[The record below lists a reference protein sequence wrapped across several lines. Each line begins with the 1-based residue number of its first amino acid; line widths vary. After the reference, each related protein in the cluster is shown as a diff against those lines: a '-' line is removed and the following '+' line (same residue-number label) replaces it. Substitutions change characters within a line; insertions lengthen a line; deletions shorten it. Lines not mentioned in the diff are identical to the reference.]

1 MVHHP
6 EALPTST
13 IIPSLVRWGLSPDA
27 DLVYRTLVSF
37 GPSTLPHTARELGMS
52 HRRTAAALD
61 ELVAEHA
68 VRPLRTGSME
78 NSLWRAGSPQKVI
91 QALRHR
97 RLRIADPWAMARRH
111 LAVVTGIEL
120 TPHLSDTASRHIRLL
135 HTPELIQGRIAE
147 LTRLERHERLTI
159 SPEPAFDESTLEVAS
174 PLDRELLRRGVRL
187 HVLSAPPAD
196 GDASAAHT
204 EELHKL
210 GARLR
215 QSDQVPIK
223 LMTFDR
229 KVALLPIDPLD
240 ARRGAMEITAPML
253 VERLVAIFLRDWDSA
268 RDPRHS
274 GVPAITLTEREQ
286 ALVELLAAGLT
297 DPAASRRLG
306 ISSRT
311 IGYTMR
317 ALMDRLGVENRF
329 QLGLALGARR
339 IYQPGTSPT
348 TGQHTTGLP
357 GLRE

>member
-1 MVHHP
+1 MGHHS

-13 IIPSLVRWGLSPDA
+13 IIPSVVRWGLSPDA

-37 GPSTLPHTARELGMS
+37 GPSTLPHAARELGMS
-52 HRRTAAALD
+52 QRRVAVALD
-61 ELVAEHA
+61 ELVTEQA
-68 VRPLRTGSME
+68 VRRLGMGSMDT
-78 NSLWRAGSPQKVI
+78 SLWRAGAPEKVI
-91 QALRHR
+91 PALRRR
-97 RLRIADPWAMARRH
+97 RLRIVDPWTTARRY
-111 LAVVTGIEL
+111 LATVTGIEL
-120 TPHLSDTASRHIRLL
+120 TPHLTDNASRHIRLL

-174 PLDRELLRRGVRL
+174 SLDRELLRRGVRL

-204 EELHKL
+204 EDLHKL

-240 ARRGAMEITAPML
+240 ARRGAMEITAPLL
-253 VERLVAIFLRDWDSA
+253 VERLVAVFLREWDRA
-268 RDPRHS
+268 RDPRHC
-274 GVPAITLTEREQ
+274 GVPAIRLTEREQ

-297 DPAASRRLG
+297 DPAAGRRLG
-306 ISSRT
+306 LSSRT
-311 IGYTMR
+311 IGYTLR

-339 IYQPGTSPT
+339 IYTSAA
-348 TGQHTTGLP
+348 TGEHPAGLP
-357 GLRE
+357 GLSE